1 MVPLNID
8 KMRAEL
14 DCYFRWHNGH
24 RPNTSLGGRTPDEVY
39 FRRKPANEK
48 PRYEPRAKYP
58 RDAWCA
64 SPPRSARPFGQTKVK
79 GRRGVRLKLEVRYF
93 EGRRYLPLVEVRPA
107 A

>member
-1 MVPLNID
+1 MWSF
-8 KMRAEL
+8 
-14 DCYFRWHNGH
+14 CRW
-24 RPNTSLGGRTPDEVY
+24 LVLAEVY

-64 SPPRSARPFGQTKVK
+64 SPQTKVK
-79 GRRGVRLKLEVRYF
+79 GRRGVRLKLEVCF
-93 EGRRYLPLVEVRPA
+93 LEGRRYLPVVEVRPA

>member
-1 MVPLNID
+1 MALQ
-8 KMRAEL
+8 
-14 DCYFRWHNGH
+14 
-24 RPNTSLGGRTPDEVY
+24 GRTPNEVY

-64 SPPRSARPFGQTKVK
+64 SPQTKVK
-79 GRRGVRLKLEVRYF
+79 GRRGVRLKLEVTHF
-93 EGRRYLPLVEVRPA
+93 EGRVHLPLINVRPA